1 MFDES
6 TPTKFTPLQQEL
18 LKLYGSNVSEDDL
31 IAIKDLI
38 GKYFLNKLQDKA
50 DKAVDKL
57 GYIQRDFDNWLND
70 PEQQI

>member
-18 LKLYGSNVSEDDL
+18 LKLYGSNVSEEDL

-38 GKYFLNKLQDKA
+38 GKYFLNKLQDKV

-57 GYIQRDFDNWLND
+57 GYAQNDFDNWLND
-70 PEQQI
+70 PEQ

>member
-57 GYIQRDFDNWLND
+57 GYAQNDFDNWLND
-70 PEQQI
+70 PEQ